1 MKWSLIIWLLLSS
14 MLNGQN
20 PPNIYSTTWTMSSV
34 DSIAGFPVIKSDS
47 PQVIDSDEYGRV
59 VWFDGIDDGL
69 LVESNPLEGAT
80 NFTVEVIF
88 KPDSSWPANEE
99 QRFIHIQDPAN
110 NDRRILI
117 ELRLTDDHQWY
128 LDTYIKSEISSK
140 ALKLETALHPV
151 GQWYHAALVYDNRS
165 MKHFVNG
172 IEEISGEVDY
182 LPITSAFTSIGTRM
196 DQRSWF
202 KGSIAVLKVTHS
214 VLQPE
219 NFIKNV
225 TSIKE
230 TSLLNDDNKLK
241 QNYPNPFN
249 PSTNIE
255 YAIPM
260 KSFVS
265 LKVYD
270 LLGREVTTL
279 VNEKKQVGR
288 YNIVFNGR
296 NLSSGTYYYRLHAGE
311 FAETKKFV
319 LMK

>member
-1 MKWSLIIWLLLSS
+1 MKLSLFIWLLLNS

-20 PPNIYSTTWTMSSV
+20 PPNIFSTTWNLSNV
-34 DSIAGFPVIKSDS
+34 DSIAGFTVIKSDS
-47 PQVIDSDEYGRV
+47 PQVIDSDEYGKV

-110 NDRRILI
+110 NDRRILV

-128 LDTYIKSEISSK
+128 LDTYIKSEVSSR
-140 ALKLETALHPV
+140 ALKLESARHPV

-182 LPITSAFTSIGTRM
+182 LPITNASTSIGTRM

-202 KGSIAVLKVTHS
+202 KGSIAVLKVTHGA
-214 VLQPE
+214 LQPE
-219 NFIKNV
+219 NFIKNL
-225 TSIKE
+225 TSVKE
-230 TSLLNDDNKLK
+230 NSFLKKNYKLK

-249 PSTNIE
+249 PTTRIE
-255 YAIPM
+255 YTIPIG
-260 KSFVS
+260 SLVS

-279 VNEKKQVGR
+279 VNEKKQAGH

-296 NLSSGTYYYRLHAGE
+296 NLSNGTYYYRINAGD
-311 FAETKKFV
+311 FTETKKFV

>member
-1 MKWSLIIWLLLSS
+1 MNWWVLIFLLSGS
-14 MLNGQN
+14 MLSGQDPGN
-20 PPNIYSTTWTMSSV
+20 AFSTMWNINSV
-34 DSIAGFPVIKSDS
+34 DSVAGFPAIKSDS
-47 PQVIDSDEYGRV
+47 PQVIDSDKYGKV

-69 LVESNPLEGAT
+69 VVESNPLEGAT
-80 NFTVEVIF
+80 NFTAEVIF
-88 KPDSSWPANEE
+88 KPDSSWPENEE
-99 QRFIHIQDPAN
+99 QRFIHIQDPTN

-117 ELRLTDDHQWY
+117 ELRLTDNHQWY
-128 LDTYIKSEISSK
+128 LDTYIKSEVSSR

-182 LPITSAFTSIGTRM
+182 LPINNAFTSIGTRM

-202 KGSIAVLKVTHS
+202 KGAIAILKVTHTA
-214 VLQPE
+214 LTPDK
-219 NFIKNV
+219 FINNV
-225 TSIKE
+225 ASIKASNFLKKE
-230 TSLLNDDNKLK
+230 YHLK

-249 PSTNIE
+249 PTTSIA
-255 YAIPM
+255 YSIPM
-260 KSFVS
+260 ESLVS

-279 VNEKKQVGR
+279 VDEKKPKGN
-288 YNIVFNGR
+288 YEIVFSGR
-296 NLSSGTYYYRLHAGE
+296 NLSNGTYYYRLHTGD
-311 FAETKKFV
+311 FTETKKFV